1 MVLEL
6 MQVHNV
12 HCQTMNEVKMFIF
25 LELILVLLCIF
36 IIEKKGILVV
46 GEGPTQ
52 ELDNSTVT
60 GEAKY
65 PINFTRSG
73 KRSVLRLHYNGSNSF
88 SFVNTVK
95 MYQFKGNDS
104 EIKPCE
110 VIRSLFYIFY
120 L

>member
-1 MVLEL
+1 
-6 MQVHNV
+6 
-12 HCQTMNEVKMFIF
+12 MFIF

-104 EIKPCE
+104 EIKPYE